1 MLAALRKCSTS
12 LMIAWSS
19 AFGSL
24 HSTLRLKA
32 RSHCPYGCKEV
43 LKREK
48 ILSSVGKR
56 YASIVY
62 SLHTWFIRSIHRTSV
77 QCDFIRAKS
86 VELQTTFRPDELSA
100 MYDVNP
106 QQIRATNV
114 LCPLL
119 SVKRPLYPLC
129 ILWASSQLTSAAV
142 HGTSIH
148 R

>member
-1 MLAALRKCSTS
+1 MV
-12 LMIAWSS
+12 
-19 AFGSL
+19 FGVGDECCVISKQHVFDPCL
-24 HSTLRLKA
+24 SNLGLQA
-32 RSHCPYGCKEV
+32 RSHCPYRCKEGV
-43 LKREK
+43 KRKK
-48 ILSSVGKR
+48 ILPSVGKR
-56 YASIVY
+56 YASVVS
-62 SLHTWFIRSIHRTSV
+62 SLHTCFIRSIHRASV
-77 QCDFIRAKS
+77 HCDFIRAKS
-86 VELQTTFRPDELSA
+86 FELHKTFRTDELSA

-142 HGTSIH
+142 HGTSIY

>member
-1 MLAALRKCSTS
+1 
-12 LMIAWSS
+12 MIRAEFTKPCASC
-19 AFGSL
+19 ATFV
-24 HSTLRLKA
+24 KA
-32 RSHCPYGCKEV
+32 RSHCPYGCKEDV
-43 LKREK
+43 KRKK
-48 ILSSVGKR
+48 ILPSVGKR
-56 YASIVY
+56 YASVVY
-62 SLHTWFIRSIHRTSV
+62 SLHTCFIRSIHRASV
-77 QCDFIRAKS
+77 HCDFIRAKS
-86 VELQTTFRPDELSA
+86 FELHKTFRTDELSA

-129 ILWASSQLTSAAV
+129 ILWASSQLTSAAAENGKREETKV